1 VWCSDERL
9 RDLCP
14 GLGRMGCSIMHQLC
28 SVDCLREPQSDSWKL
43 EFLLIVLFREGHVLE
58 QLREVFGA
66 EIVRLKECG
75 QDD

>member
-1 VWCSDERL
+1 
-9 RDLCP
+9 
-14 GLGRMGCSIMHQLC
+14 MHQLC